1 MKNEFIIWGKVSGST
16 EIILV
21 SEHAKIQ
28 NLTEANRIVK
38 FLESK
43 NCTEIRI
50 QTIEFNTP
58 INFLTTIN

>member
-1 MKNEFIIWGKVSGST
+1 MKNEFIIWGKVSGSD

-28 NLTEANRIVK
+28 NLIEANRIVK

-58 INFLTTIN
+58 VNFLTTIN